1 MADNNTRC
9 LSIIERIFSNWTAL
23 RMAVEHG
30 MGTSE
35 QARNFCEYVAE
46 ILKMNEKLD
55 QLDIAAELEDYMD
68 AEFNT
73 QLEDDSEKQVA
84 EEIHRLHYLLLNDV
98 EKLDSEI
105 LKLPEVKPWI
115 VKKTETIHKV
125 SDEVEGDDDEDGEG
139 NSTSRNKMEVD
150 EDGFALVTRKR
161 R

>member
-1 MADNNTRC
+1 MADNNERC
-9 LSIIERIFSNWTAL
+9 LNIIERIFSNWTAL

-30 MGTSE
+30 MGSTE

-46 ILKMNEKLD
+46 ILRINEKLD
-55 QLDIAAELEDYMD
+55 QLDLAAELEDYMD
-68 AEFNT
+68 AEFHT

-115 VKKTETIHKV
+115 VKKTETVRKV
-125 SDEVEGDDDEDGEG
+125 LDEAEGNDDEDDEG
-139 NSTSRNKMEVD
+139 TNVPRNKMEVD
-150 EDGFALVTRKR
+150 DDGFALVTRKR